1 MAQATNSTVALS
13 VSVVEEKLIIH
24 GPSSL
29 SYEMTHTITAS
40 EIGVTNLE
48 EFVLF
53 LTEPEHITCVFYWEI
68 SLPLHSGRQLI
79 DA

>member
-1 MAQATNSTVALS
+1 MAQARNSIVALS
-13 VSVVEEKLIIH
+13 LLVEKKLIIH

-29 SYEMTHTITAS
+29 SYEMTHTKTAS
-40 EIGVTNLE
+40 ETGVTNLE

-53 LTEPEHITCVFYWEI
+53 LMELEHITCVFHWEI